1 MKTIYTTL
9 PIYDRIEKQTFER
22 SKQSVKDRIWSIICP
37 TDELPS
43 FQWIDNTAT
52 TVTKIETIDLGNN
65 ATDITSLLTLPTLE
79 ALTSD
84 SYFVYYGG
92 VIGGTLDCGKQYLR
106 ITTDAGTYY
115 SDWFDAEDVTD
126 DNWKCLKIDFSN
138 ICDLGNILYQ
148 TGFTQTAWLLSEPM
162 ETSFPIEEEGV
173 KNGEGLFVPT
183 FRRQSKKYIARIAN
197 MPDFMVDVFNRMRLH
212 DTVLLTD
219 LVGDQ
224 NEVFNLEVEHE
235 WTDDKYYALITL
247 TFDYD
252 ETVIISGCCN
262 NFV

>member
-9 PIYDRIEKQTFER
+9 PIYDRIEKQTFQR
-22 SKQSVKDRIWSIICP
+22 SKRSVPDRICPIICP
-37 TDELPS
+37 TNQLPS

-52 TVTKIETIDLGNN
+52 TVTSIETIHLSGTI
-65 ATDITSLLTLPTLE
+65 TDISSLFTLPTLVT
-79 ALTSD
+79 LTSNN
-84 SYFVYYGG
+84 YFVYTGG
-92 VIGGTLDCGKQYLR
+92 VIGGTLDCGNQYLR
-106 ITTDAGTYY
+106 ITTDAGVYY
-115 SDWFDAEDVTD
+115 SDWFNAEDLTD
-126 DNWKCLKIDFSN
+126 DNWQCLKFDFSN

-148 TGFTQTAWLLSEPM
+148 TGFTQTAWIRSEAM
-162 ETSFPIEEEGV
+162 ECTYPIDEEGV
-173 KNGEGLFVPT
+173 KNGEGLFVRT
-183 FRRQSKKYIARIAN
+183 FARQTKKYTVRIAD
-197 MPDFMVDVFNRMRLH
+197 MPDFMVDVFNRMKFH

-235 WTDDKYYALITL
+235 WTEDKYYALITL

-252 ETVIISGCCN
+252 ETVIIAGCCN

>member
-22 SKQSVKDRIWSIICP
+22 SKRSVPDRIYPIICP
-37 TDELPS
+37 TDQLPS

-52 TVTKIETIDLGNN
+52 SVSKIETIHLSGSV
-65 ATDITSLLTLPTLE
+65 TDITSLLTLPTLVT
-79 ALTSD
+79 LTANN
-84 SYFVYYGG
+84 YFVYYGG
-92 VIGGTLDCGKQYLR
+92 ALSGSLDCGKQYLR

-115 SDWFDAEDVTD
+115 SDWFDAEDLTD
-126 DNWKCLKIDFSN
+126 YPYKCLKIDFSN
-138 ICDLGNILYQ
+138 NCDLGNILYQ

-183 FRRQSKKYIARIAN
+183 FRKQPKKYIARIAN
-197 MPDFMVDVFNRMRLH
+197 MPDFMLDVFERMRLH
-212 DTVLLTD
+212 DTILLTD

-224 NEVFNLEVEHE
+224 NEIFNLEVEHE
-235 WTDDKYYALITL
+235 WTDDKYYALVTL

-262 NFV
+262 NLI